1 MWEVGVGQKARPN
14 FIFALISISESH
26 EPSNLTSTLSLS
38 TLLFSLSHDS
48 WLTPHNFS
56 IYSLSLSLYFWGHN
70 YPCTLFSILQGR
82 LLFWCK
88 GKHMHTPS
96 AILCVTSE
104 SKLFTCHSLQLHI
117 CRLSHALV
125 SSRYFVSYLYKNKV
139 GPHRRTHLDRI
150 RWSLS
155 ISVSLASGT
164 RCLLLLHLPCSNQI
178 CTFLCFIVKQIVLI
192 FFGLIWTMTLTGY
205 LLLSEGF

>member
-1 MWEVGVGQKARPN
+1 MHVRGWSWTKRLSP
-14 FIFALISISESH
+14 ISFSLSSAFQNHTSH
-26 EPSNLTSTLSLS
+26 LTWLPTLSFS

-56 IYSLSLSLYFWGHN
+56 IYSLSLSLSVYFWGHN

-82 LLFWCK
+82 LLLWCK

-96 AILCVTSE
+96 TILCVTSE
-104 SKLFTCHSLQLHI
+104 SKLFTCHRLQLHI

-150 RWSLS
+150 RWSLR

-164 RCLLLLHLPCSNQI
+164 RCLLLLHLPCSNQL
-178 CTFLCFIVKQIVLI
+178 CTFLFL
-192 FFGLIWTMTLTGY
+192 Y
-205 LLLSEGF
+205 S

>member
-1 MWEVGVGQKARPN
+1 
-14 FIFALISISESH
+14 
-26 EPSNLTSTLSLS
+26 
-38 TLLFSLSHDS
+38 
-48 WLTPHNFS
+48 
-56 IYSLSLSLYFWGHN
+56 
-70 YPCTLFSILQGR
+70 
-82 LLFWCK
+82 
-88 GKHMHTPS
+88 MHTPS

-178 CTFLCFIVKQIVLI
+178 CTFLCFIVKTNCFDFLWLDLDHDTNRLFTAFRRFLRWQFNQDRGVFRWSIGVWIHAMLCQVSSL
-192 FFGLIWTMTLTGY
+192 FAD
-205 LLLSEGF
+205 